1 MKRFVVGGLAAA
13 LLFAGCDKQAAD
25 PAGGEANAAP
35 AQAAEGLPLD
45 ALESKVSYLIGFSA
59 ANQFKD
65 QGVTLDID
73 AYVSGIREQAAGKE
87 SRFSEEQAETV
98 FKEFQEQRVAQARAQ
113 QSERAAKNLQVS
125 QAFLEQNKGAEG
137 VVTTESGLQYKIV
150 QAGTGP
156 KPTAADTVRVHY
168 EGKLIDGTVFDSSI
182 ERGTPAEFGVT
193 QVISGWTEALQL
205 MPEGSKWELYIP
217 PQLAY
222 GENAPPSIGPNQALI
237 FQVEL
242 LKASVSAGE

>member
-1 MKRFVVGGLAAA
+1 VGGLAAA
-13 LLFAGCDKQAAD
+13 VLFAGCDKQAAD
-25 PAGGEANAAP
+25 PASGEAKAAP
-35 AQAAEGLPLD
+35 AQAAAEGVP
-45 ALESKVSYLIGFSA
+45 LESLEQKVSYLIGFSA
-59 ANQFKD
+59 ADQFKS
-65 QGVTLDID
+65 QGVTLDTD
-73 AYVSGIREQAAGKE
+73 AYVAGVREQAAGKE
-87 SRFSEEQAETV
+87 SRFSNEQTESV
-98 FKEFQEQRVAQARAQ
+98 FKEFQEQRLAQARAQ
-113 QSERAAKNLQVS
+113 QSERAAKNLQAS
-125 QAFLEQNKGAEG
+125 QAFLDQNKVAEG
-137 VVTTESGLQYKIV
+137 VVTTESGLQYKIL

-156 KPTAADTVRVHY
+156 KPTSSDTVRVHY
-168 EGKLIDGTVFDSSI
+168 EGKLIDGSVFDSSI

-242 LKASVSAGE
+242 LKASMPAE